1 MVFANI
7 IGTGVYVP
15 ERIVTND
22 DLSRIL
28 GEDINEFVTNVL
40 GIHERHVC
48 AANESTADLA
58 TSASRRALEAA
69 RIDASELDLIILA
82 TDTPEQLSP
91 ATSVVVQHRLGAVNA
106 GTFDVNCACAGFV
119 TALDTASKFIIADS
133 SYRNVLV
140 VGAYAI
146 SKYLDWHDK
155 KTATIFADGAGALVL
170 QANNDRP
177 GFLAAKLYADGTFHD
192 HMGIYAG
199 GTHLPI
205 TNEVLDEG
213 LWTKVRFAKKY
224 PAEVNTEG
232 WPAIVY
238 QVLEKAQLRL
248 DDIKLFLFTQVNL
261 KTIKEVM
268 GKLELPMERTHTIM
282 QKWGYT
288 GSACIPM
295 VLHDASMAGK
305 LERGDNVIMCA
316 SGGGLNMACV
326 AFRW

>member
-1 MVFANI
+1 MPFAKI
-7 IGTGVYVP
+7 ISTGIYVP
-15 ERIVTND
+15 EKIVTNEE
-22 DLSRIL
+22 LSRIL
-28 GEDINEFVTNVL
+28 GEDINEFVTQVL

-48 AANESTADLA
+48 ADNESTADLA
-58 TSASRRALEAA
+58 TNACQQALEAA
-69 RIDASELDLIILA
+69 RIDAAEVNLIILA

-106 GTFDVNCACAGFV
+106 GTFDVNSACAGFV
-119 TALDTASKFIIADS
+119 TALDAASKYIIADPA
-133 SYRNVLV
+133 YRTVLV
-140 VGAYAI
+140 VGAYAM

-170 QANNDRP
+170 RATNDRP
-177 GFLAAKLYADGTFHD
+177 GFLAGKLHADGSFHD

-205 TNEVLDEG
+205 TNQVIDEG
-213 LWTKVRFAKKY
+213 VWNKVRFAKKY

-232 WPAIVY
+232 WPAIVR
-238 QVLEKAQLRL
+238 QVLATAKLEIN
-248 DDIKLFLFTQVNL
+248 DVKLFLFTQVNL
-261 KTIKEVM
+261 STIKEVIA
-268 GKLELPMERTHTIM
+268 GLGLPMERTHTIM

-295 VLHDASMAGK
+295 VLHDAVSSGK
-305 LERGDNVIMCA
+305 LTRGDNVIMCA